1 MICPYCKENRP
12 EGKMPLEI
20 KMMIAENMVDAVCE
34 QCVERSPA
42 LRAGV
47 EKNPIQD
54 RLWYNGHK
62 YLRYGT
68 FFAEV

>member
-1 MICPYCKENRP
+1 MICPYCKQNRP
-12 EGKMPLEI
+12 EGKMPLDV
-20 KMMIAENMVDAVCE
+20 KMMIAENKVHAVCE

-42 LRAGV
+42 LRSGV
-47 EKNPIQD
+47 EKHPVQD